1 MLKRSLQSHI
11 SHLKEKEL
19 YDEALAGAMCDWA
32 SLVGKVQIISAMCKL
47 TNSNNFTFEMS

>member
-19 YDEALAGAMCDWA
+19 HDEALAGAMCDWA

-47 TNSNNFTFEMS
+47 TNSEDK